1 MAKMTTH
8 SNVKR
13 VGPPHSAQV
22 PSTTSW
28 SASATYSP
36 KLQTLKSSSG
46 VLLASQVAN
55 KPTPSGSI
63 TITSCNLNDLPA
75 VVPNYLHTS
84 LDRES
89 ARELVR
95 TSYGVISSP
104 PMQSVES
111 PINLGDSIVNSDA
124 LLDEYIHSLVTS
136 TYHSCAT
143 CGVASLKKGGAV
155 D

>member
-1 MAKMTTH
+1 M
-8 SNVKR
+8 
-13 VGPPHSAQV
+13 
-22 PSTTSW
+22 
-28 SASATYSP
+28 
-36 KLQTLKSSSG
+36 
-46 VLLASQVAN
+46 
-55 KPTPSGSI
+55 PTPSGSI

-84 LDRES
+84 LNRES

-95 TSYGVISSP
+95 TSYGAISSP
-104 PMQSVES
+104 PMQSVLES
-111 PINLGDSIVNSDA
+111 PINLSDSIVNSDA